1 MCAIFLV
8 LCHTHVHATLFGPQE
23 IHGKKLHVEDA
34 VRGGIMNQ
42 DSSRFNRD
50 GGGFRDGGF
59 RGRPSRGGPLR
70 GGRGGPPMRGGRG
83 GFPPRDG
90 PPRGGS
96 SYGGRG
102 GSFSRGGRGGGLMSR
117 FE

>member
-1 MCAIFLV
+1 MCAIFLM
-8 LCHTHVHATLFGPQE
+8 LCHTHVHAIIFGPQE

-50 GGGFRDGGF
+50 GGGFRDGG
-59 RGRPSRGGPLR
+59 
-70 GGRGGPPMRGGRG
+70 GRG

-117 FE
+117 YE